1 MDAGTAGSRHRVGAV
16 SDFAAGAD
24 RIGRRVSGASRDG
37 DTPGETV
44 GSVNTYASAFS
55 KQRMRLRTVLNEY
68 KRDRDGR
75 FPGELPTVE
84 GAFSGHGDRLV
95 HVGGDGALRDYSSSL
110 SGLYGIDRSRFAIEA
125 GGETRWFDDLDLIRQ
140 HYYRETSLVET
151 EYNAGSY
158 TIHQYDL
165 TLGRAHVTHVELRGE
180 IPTDAHLT
188 AFLTF
193 APEGRETQVGRLIH
207 ESGGPD
213 DTQAV
218 EVFHRTEHDY
228 VTASTG
234 LDDVRAQVPERF
246 EEILSADAFDLPRE
260 AALERYED
268 THLSGDIIVS
278 APLERR
284 GRGAR
289 TTLVTQLSDHAE
301 VEREEA
307 LSDLRHCALAHTS
320 ADDIRA
326 AARERAE
333 IVVPESAPRQ
343 RTVRADLRVL
353 SLLTAPSG
361 AHVAAPEF
369 DPFYTHS
376 GGYGYTWF
384 RDEAECARHLLRS
397 DDLLGLDSTAEL
409 SALATFFC
417 ATQLDDGSWP
427 HRVWAIDGSLAPG
440 WANARVEGTD
450 GAEYQADQTASVVSF
465 LATLLSEHEAGL
477 SPALAGRI
485 RRSIRDGV
493 DALDGSLADNGLPEP
508 CQNLWENMIG
518 QFTHTAATFL
528 QAYATV
534 AAAPVDATLSDR
546 ARARADDVF
555 DGLGRLWDD
564 DRGVYALRY
573 RGGEL
578 DTRLDSGTFA
588 LVEAFAAYD
597 RIDGLPPAALSRLTT
612 HVETTIEGLS
622 REPIGGEDGVGGLVR
637 FEDDTWRS
645 ADQDGEKLWSVATAW
660 GAHAAAELAALLDS
674 RGRPDDAAS
683 FLTRATD
690 LYERVSLGGPFS
702 TDAGY
707 LSEQVFDDGTHDSAT
722 PLAWSHAMRLRLTGT
737 LAAADALPAPKPAP
751 SGPGPRPNWTTGE
764 KYGIGTVADHDS
776 ADPSRVWFTLTE
788 GSLTEV
794 RFPRVDLMNLR
805 TLDFLVVDADAD
817 AAYTARTH
825 NETRRDDDAD
835 TIDRRAEVVEEDALC
850 FRHVVTETGDGRGHE
865 WTLTAEYV
873 ADPEHDALLVDVEFD
888 AADGNEY
895 EVYAVADAALTNTGA
910 TDRGLRLEGSDGY
923 QLVAR
928 DSEAYDQAGAPDPLL
943 IDEDGEE
950 YSVAAAMSPP
960 GGFEW
965 ATVGVAGSEFLGE
978 LFAAGTPPNP
988 ERSVDDKSVVLV
1000 GRLGSGT
1007 GVSETVAVGFAENAD
1022 TAAALGEA
1030 AGALSR
1036 GYETARAAYRDSWE
1050 RFLDD
1055 RTLPASVR
1063 DDDTL
1068 RKQYKTALMCLRAVE
1083 DKTFLGAGIAS
1094 PSVPWGEAVSAEEPR
1109 GYGYNFVWSRD
1120 LYQVVTAFEAA
1131 GDVGIGVQALE
1142 YIYEY
1147 QQDDDGFIPQN
1158 TYLNGRTRWG
1168 GEQMDNVSFPQ
1179 VMAWM
1184 LRERGYGFDDVDYGY
1199 RNVKRSADYVA
1210 RNGPETAQER
1220 WEEEAGYSPSSIAA
1234 EIAGLGC
1241 AADIAADEGHD
1252 VDALVWQAL
1261 ADEWTDR
1268 VETVTATTSGTAR
1281 HTHTPYYVRVTRDG
1295 DPDAGHLRTL
1305 ANDGPTLDEREIID
1319 AGFLELV
1326 RLGIKPADDEV
1337 VRNSVAEVD
1346 GTLRV
1351 DTPYGPGFYR
1361 YNGDGYGER
1370 AVVDEGAP
1378 WSVESKGKGRLW
1390 PIFTGER
1397 GEYELV
1403 YGTDA
1408 GDLAPATLL
1417 ETMAGFA
1424 NSGRML
1430 PEQVWDREHATDYN
1444 WEFGKGTGA
1453 ATPLAWS
1460 MAQYVRLA
1468 HGVDAGAPVETPSVL
1483 RERYVDGDRPAGP
1496 ALSVDAR
1503 VEGDRLVVSGSTDAA
1518 VVAVRTPSG
1527 AALLSPD
1534 DGSFEASLAFD
1545 HDAGV
1550 ATVAAATHDDLGEA
1564 GTNVERI
1571 RP

>member
-1 MDAGTAGSRHRVGAV
+1 
-16 SDFAAGAD
+16 
-24 RIGRRVSGASRDG
+24 
-37 DTPGETV
+37 
-44 GSVNTYASAFS
+44 
-55 KQRMRLRTVLNEY
+55 MRLRTVLNEY
-68 KRDRDGR
+68 KRDRDGQ

-95 HVGGDGALRDYSSSL
+95 HVDGNGALRDYSSSL

-125 GGETRWFDDLDLIRQ
+125 GGKTRWFDNLDPVRQ

-165 TLGRAHVTHVELRGE
+165 TLGRAHVTHVELRGAV
-180 IPTDAHLT
+180 PADAHLT

-207 ESGGPD
+207 ESGGPQN
-213 DTQAV
+213 TQAV

-246 EEILSADAFDLPRE
+246 DELLSADAFDLPRE
-260 AALERYED
+260 AALDRYED

-278 APLERR
+278 APLERQ
-284 GRGAR
+284 GRGVC
-289 TTLVTQLSDHAE
+289 TTLVTQLSDHSE

-307 LSDLRHCALAHTS
+307 IADLCHCALSHAS

-333 IVVPESAPRQ
+333 IVVPETAPRQ
-343 RTVRADLRVL
+343 QTVRADLRVL

-361 AHVAAPEF
+361 AHIAGPEF

-384 RDEAECARHLLRS
+384 RDEAECARHLLHS
-397 DDLLGLDSTAEL
+397 DDLLGLDSRSDL

-417 ATQLDDGSWP
+417 GTQLDDGSWP

-440 WANARVEGTD
+440 WANARVEGSD

-465 LATLLSEHEAGL
+465 LATLVAEHEADL

-485 RRSIRDGV
+485 RRSIRAGV
-493 DALDGSLADNGLPEP
+493 DALDDALADDGLPEP

-518 QFTHTAATFL
+518 RFTHTAATFL

-546 ARARADDVF
+546 AETQARAVF
-555 DGLGRLWDD
+555 DSLDRLWDA
-564 DRGVYALRY
+564 DREVYALRY
-573 RGGEL
+573 LGGDL
-578 DTRLDSGTFA
+578 DSRLDSGTFA

-597 RIDGLPPAALSRLTT
+597 RIEGVPQAALSRLET
-612 HVETTIEGLS
+612 HLETALDGLYREG
-622 REPIGGEDGVGGLVR
+622 IAGDDGVGGLIR
-637 FEDDTWRS
+637 FEDDAWRS
-645 ADQDGEKLWSVATAW
+645 ADQDGEKLWSVSTAW
-660 GAHAAAELAALLDS
+660 GAHAAAEFSALLESHD
-674 RGRPDDAAS
+674 RPAGAQA
-683 FLTRATD
+683 FLTRATE
-690 LYERVSLGGPFS
+690 LYGRLSLDGPFS

-722 PLAWSHAMRLRLTGT
+722 PLAWSHAVRLRLTGT

-751 SGPGPRPNWTTGE
+751 SGPGARPNWTTGE

-776 ADPSRVWFTLTE
+776 ADPSRVWYTLTE

-805 TLDFLVVDADAD
+805 TFDFLVVDAASDAT
-817 AAYTARTH
+817 YTARTH
-825 NETRRDDDAD
+825 NETRRDDVTD
-835 TIDRRAEVVEEDALC
+835 TIDRRAEIVEEEALL
-850 FRHVVTETGDGRGHE
+850 FRHAVTETGDGRGHE
-865 WTLTAEYV
+865 WTLTAEY
-873 ADPEHDALLVDVEFD
+873 ATDSEHDALLVDVEFD

-895 EVYAVADAALTNTGA
+895 EVYAVADMALTNTGA
-910 TDRGLRLEGSDGY
+910 TDRGIRLEGSNGY

-928 DSEAYDQAGAPDPLL
+928 DTEAYDQVGETEPLL

-978 LFAAGTPPNP
+978 LFAAGTPPTP
-988 ERSVDDKSVVLV
+988 ERSVDDETVVLV
-1000 GRLGSGT
+1000 GRLGSAAR
-1007 GVSETVAVGFAENAD
+1007 VAETVAVGFAENAD

-1050 RFLDD
+1050 QFLDD

-1063 DDDTL
+1063 DDERL

-1094 PSVPWGEAVSAEEPR
+1094 PSVPWGEAVAAEEPR

-1131 GDVGIGVQALE
+1131 GDVDIGVQALE
-1142 YIYEY
+1142 YIYRY

-1168 GEQMDNVSFPQ
+1168 GEQMDNISFPQ

-1184 LRERGYGFDDVDYGY
+1184 LRQHGFGFDDVGYGY
-1199 RNVKRSADYVA
+1199 HHIKRSADYVA
-1210 RNGPETAQER
+1210 RNGPESAQER

-1241 AADIAADEGHD
+1241 AADIAAEEGHEA
-1252 VDALVWQAL
+1252 DALVWQAL

-1268 VETVTATTSGTAR
+1268 VEEWTATTTGTAR
-1281 HTHTPYYVRVTRDG
+1281 HTNTPYYVRVTRDG

-1319 AGFLELV
+1319 AGFFELV

-1337 VRNSVAEVD
+1337 VRNSAAEVD
-1346 GTLRV
+1346 ATLRI
-1351 DTPYGPGFYR
+1351 DTPHGPGFYR

-1403 YGTDA
+1403 YGTES
-1408 GDLAPATLL
+1408 GELAPANLL
-1417 ETMAGFA
+1417 ETMVGFS

-1468 HGVDAGAPVETPSVL
+1468 HGVDAGSPVEMPAVL
-1483 RERYVDGDRPAGP
+1483 RERYVDADRPDGP
-1496 ALSVDAR
+1496 ALRVDTR
-1503 VEGDRLVVSGSTDAA
+1503 FEGDQLVVSGATDAA
-1518 VVAVRTPSG
+1518 VVAVGSRSESTLLTPSE
-1527 AALLSPD
+1527 
-1534 DGSFEASLAFD
+1534 GSFEVSMPVD
-1545 HDAGV
+1545 RNTDV
-1550 ATVAAATHDDLGEA
+1550 VTVAAATHEDLGDA
-1564 GTNVERI
+1564 GTSVERVWL
-1571 RP
+1571 

>member
-1 MDAGTAGSRHRVGAV
+1 
-16 SDFAAGAD
+16 
-24 RIGRRVSGASRDG
+24 
-37 DTPGETV
+37 
-44 GSVNTYASAFS
+44 
-55 KQRMRLRTVLNEY
+55 MRLRTVLNEY

-95 HVGGDGALRDYSSSL
+95 HVDGGGALRDYSSSL

-125 GGETRWFDDLDLIRQ
+125 NGETRWFDDLDPVRQ

-165 TLGRAHVTHVELRGE
+165 TLGRAHVTHVELRGA

-207 ESGGPD
+207 ESGGPH

-218 EVFHRTEHDY
+218 EVFHRNEHDY

-246 EEILSADAFDLPRE
+246 DELLSEDAFELPRE
-260 AALERYED
+260 AALDRYED

-278 APLERR
+278 APLERQ

-289 TTLVTQLSDHAE
+289 ATLVTQLSDHSE

-307 LSDLRHCALAHTS
+307 LADLCHCALSHTS

-333 IVVPESAPRQ
+333 IAVPESAPRQ
-343 RTVRADLRVL
+343 QAVRADLRVL

-361 AHVAAPEF
+361 AHIAAPEF

-397 DDLLGLDSTAEL
+397 DELLGLDSKSEL
-409 SALATFFC
+409 STLATFFC
-417 ATQLDDGSWP
+417 GTQLDDGSWP
-427 HRVWAIDGSLAPG
+427 HRVWAIDGTLAPG
-440 WANARVEGTD
+440 WANARVEGAD
-450 GAEYQADQTASVVSF
+450 GVEYQADQTASVVSF
-465 LATLLSEHEAGL
+465 LATLLTEHETGI

-485 RRSIRDGV
+485 RRSIRAGV
-493 DALDGSLADNGLPEP
+493 DALDDSLAEDGLPEP

-518 QFTHTAATFL
+518 RFTHTAATFL

-534 AAAPVDATLSDR
+534 AAAPVDANLSDH
-546 ARARADDVF
+546 AAAQASAVF
-555 DGLGRLWDD
+555 EGLDRLWDD
-564 DRGVYALRY
+564 DREVYALRF
-573 RGGEL
+573 REGSL
-578 DTRLDSGTFA
+578 DSRLDSGTFA

-597 RIDGLPPAALSRLTT
+597 RIGTVPPAALSRLET
-612 HVETTIEGLS
+612 HVETTLDGLY
-622 REPIGGEDGVGGLVR
+622 REPVAGEDGVAGLVR
-637 FEDDTWRS
+637 FEDDPWRS
-645 ADQDGEKLWSVATAW
+645 ADQTGEKLWSVSTAW
-660 GAHAAAELAALLDS
+660 GAHAAAELSAILDAHD
-674 RGRPDDAAS
+674 RPDDAEAFRS
-683 FLTRATD
+683 RATE
-690 LYERVSLGGPFS
+690 LYGWVGRDSPFS
-702 TDAGY
+702 TNAGY
-707 LSEQVFDDGTHDSAT
+707 LSEQLFDDGTHDSAT

-737 LAAADALPAPKPAP
+737 LAAEDALPAPKPAP
-751 SGPGPRPNWTTGE
+751 SGPGARPNWTTGE

-776 ADPSRVWFTLTE
+776 SDPSRVWYTLTE

-805 TLDFLVVDADAD
+805 TFDILVVDAASD

-825 NETRRDDDAD
+825 NETRRDDDTD
-835 TIDRRAEVVEEDALC
+835 TIDRRAEVVEEDALL

-865 WTLTAEYV
+865 WTLTAEYTT
-873 ADPEHDALLVDVEFD
+873 DPEHDTLLVDIDFD

-895 EVYAVADAALTNTGA
+895 EVYAVADVALTNTGT
-910 TDRGLRLEGSDGY
+910 TDRGIRLEGSNGY

-928 DSEAYDQAGAPDPLL
+928 DTEAYDQEGATDPLL

-965 ATVGVAGSEFLGE
+965 ATVGVGGSEFLGE
-978 LFAAGTPPNP
+978 LFSAGTAPSP
-988 ERSVDDKSVVLV
+988 ERSVDDENVVLV
-1000 GRLGSGT
+1000 GRIGT
-1007 GVSETVAVGFAENAD
+1007 GAGVADTVAVGFAENAD

-1036 GYETARAAYRDSWE
+1036 GYEAARAAYLDSWE

-1068 RKQYKTALMCLRAVE
+1068 RAQYKTALMCLRAVE

-1094 PSVPWGEAVSAEEPR
+1094 PSVPWGEAVTAEEPR

-1120 LYQVVTAFEAA
+1120 LYQVVTAFDAA
-1131 GDVGIGVQALE
+1131 GDVDIGVQALE

-1168 GEQMDNVSFPQ
+1168 GEQMDNISFPQ

-1184 LRERGYGFDDVDYGY
+1184 LRERGFDFDDVGYGY
-1199 RNVKRSADYVA
+1199 RNIKRSADYVA
-1210 RNGPETAQER
+1210 RNGPESAQER

-1252 VDALVWQAL
+1252 ADAVVWQAL

-1268 VETVTATTSGTAR
+1268 VGEWTATDTGTAR
-1281 HTHTPYYVRVTRDG
+1281 HDNTPYYVRVTRDG

-1326 RLGIKPADDEV
+1326 RLGIKPAGDEV
-1337 VRNSVAEVD
+1337 VRNSVREVD
-1346 GTLRV
+1346 DTLRV
-1351 DTPYGPGFYR
+1351 DTPSGPGFYR

-1370 AVVDEGAP
+1370 AVVEEGAP

-1397 GEYELV
+1397 AEYELV
-1403 YGTDA
+1403 YGTES
-1408 GDLAPATLL
+1408 GDLAPENML

-1430 PEQVWDREHATDYN
+1430 PEQVWDREHATDFN

-1468 HGVDAGAPVETPSVL
+1468 HGVDAGRPVELPSVL
-1483 RERYVDGDRPAGP
+1483 RDRYVESDRPDGP
-1496 ALSVDAR
+1496 ELRVDTR
-1503 VEGDRLVVSGSTDAA
+1503 FEGDQLVVSGATDAA
-1518 VVAVRTPSG
+1518 AVAVRTPSESTV
-1527 AALLSPD
+1527 LTPSE
-1534 DGSFEASLAFD
+1534 GSFEASFGFD
-1545 HDAGV
+1545 HDESLV
-1550 ATVAAATHDDLGEA
+1550 TVAAATHEDLAAA
-1564 GTNVERI
+1564 GTSVERI
-1571 RP
+1571 WL

>member
-1 MDAGTAGSRHRVGAV
+1 
-16 SDFAAGAD
+16 
-24 RIGRRVSGASRDG
+24 
-37 DTPGETV
+37 
-44 GSVNTYASAFS
+44 
-55 KQRMRLRTVLNEY
+55 MRLRTVLNEY
-68 KRDRDGR
+68 KRGRDGR

-95 HVGGDGALRDYSSSL
+95 HVDGDGALRDYSSSL

-125 GGETRWFDDLDLIRQ
+125 NGETRWFDDLDPVRQ

-165 TLGRAHVTHVELRGE
+165 TLGRAHVTHVELRGA

-207 ESGGPD
+207 ESGGPN

-218 EVFHRTEHDY
+218 EVFHRNEHDY

-246 EEILSADAFDLPRE
+246 DELLSADAFELPRE
-260 AALERYED
+260 AALDRYED

-278 APLERR
+278 APLERQ

-289 TTLVTQLSDHAE
+289 ATLVTQLSDHAE
-301 VEREEA
+301 VKREEA
-307 LSDLRHCALAHTS
+307 LSDLRHCALSHTS

-333 IVVPESAPRQ
+333 IVVPKDTPRQ

-397 DDLLGLDSTAEL
+397 DDLLGLDSTSEL
-409 SALATFFC
+409 STLATFFC
-417 ATQLDDGSWP
+417 ETQLDDGSWP

-440 WANARVEGTD
+440 WANARVEGSD
-450 GAEYQADQTASVVSF
+450 SAEYQADQTASVVSF
-465 LATLLSEHEAGL
+465 LATLLSAHETDL

-493 DALDGSLADNGLPEP
+493 DALDDSLEADGLPES

-518 QFTHTAATFL
+518 RFTHTAAAFL

-534 AAAPVDATLSDR
+534 AAAPVDANLSDR
-546 ARARADDVF
+546 AEAQADAVF
-555 DGLGRLWDD
+555 DGLDRLWDD
-564 DRGVYALRY
+564 DREVYALRY
-573 RGGEL
+573 RGGDL
-578 DTRLDSGTFA
+578 DPRLDSGSFA

-597 RIDGLPPAALSRLTT
+597 RVCGLSRAALGRLET
-612 HVETTIEGLS
+612 HVETTLDGLF
-622 REPIGGEDGVGGLVR
+622 REPISGEDGVAGLVR

-645 ADQDGEKLWSVATAW
+645 ADQGGEKLWSVSTAW
-660 GAHAAAELAALLDS
+660 GAHAAAELSTLLDAHD
-674 RGRPDDAAS
+674 RPDDAEA
-683 FLTRATD
+683 FLARATD
-690 LYERVSLGGPFS
+690 LYGWLSLDGPFS

-707 LSEQVFDDGTHDSAT
+707 LSEQVFDDGTPDSAT
-722 PLAWSHAMRLRLTGT
+722 PLAWSHAMRLRVTGT
-737 LAAADALPAPKPAP
+737 LAAQDALPAPKTAP
-751 SGPGPRPNWTTGE
+751 SGPGARPNWTTGE

-776 ADPSRVWFTLTE
+776 PDPSRVWFTLTE

-805 TLDFLVVDADAD
+805 TLDFLVVDADTD

-835 TIDRRAEVVEEDALC
+835 TIDRRAEIVEEDALS

-865 WTLTAEYV
+865 WTLTAEYA
-873 ADPEHDALLVDVEFD
+873 ADPEHDALLVDVAFD

-895 EVYAVADAALTNTGA
+895 EVYAVADAALTNSGS
-910 TDRGLRLEGSDGY
+910 TDRGIRLEGSDGY

-928 DSEAYDQAGAPDPLL
+928 DAEAYDQEGATEPLL

-965 ATVGVAGSEFLGE
+965 ATVGVAGSEFLGD
-978 LFAAGTPPNP
+978 LFAAGTSPTP
-988 ERSVDDKSVVLV
+988 ETSADDENVVLV
-1000 GRLGSGT
+1000 GRLGT
-1007 GVSETVAVGFAENAD
+1007 GAGLAETVAVGFAENAD

-1055 RTLPASVR
+1055 RDLPASVR
-1063 DDDTL
+1063 DDDVL

-1094 PSVPWGEAVSAEEPR
+1094 PSVPWGEAVSAEEAR

-1131 GDVGIGVQALE
+1131 GDVDIGVQALE

-1179 VMAWM
+1179 VMAWT
-1184 LRERGYGFDDVDYGY
+1184 LTQHGVEFDDVGYSY

-1241 AADIAADEGHD
+1241 AADIAAEAGHD
-1252 VDALVWQAL
+1252 ADALVWQAL

-1268 VETVTATTSGTAR
+1268 VEAWTATTTGTAR
-1281 HTHTPYYVRVTRDG
+1281 HDNTPYYVRITRDG

-1326 RLGIKPADDEV
+1326 RLGIKPPDDEV
-1337 VRNSVAEVD
+1337 VRNSVGEVD
-1346 GTLRV
+1346 STLRV
-1351 DTPYGPGFYR
+1351 DTPHGPGFYR

-1378 WSVESKGKGRLW
+1378 WSVEAKGKGRLW

-1403 YGTDA
+1403 YGTDS
-1408 GDLAPATLL
+1408 GELAPENML

-1430 PEQVWDREHATDYN
+1430 PEQVWDREHTTDYN

-1468 HGVDAGAPVETPSVL
+1468 HGVDAGAPVEMPSVL
-1483 RERYVDGDRPAGP
+1483 RERYVDADRPDGP
-1496 ALSVDAR
+1496 ELDVDAR
-1503 VEGDRLVVSGSTDAA
+1503 HEDGRLVVSGSTDAA
-1518 VVAVRTPSG
+1518 VVAVRTGSASTVVTPE
-1527 AALLSPD
+1527 
-1534 DGSFEASLAFD
+1534 DGGFEVSVAFD
-1545 HDAGV
+1545 HDEPLV
-1550 ATVAAATHDDLGEA
+1550 TVAAATHDDLADA
-1564 GTNVERI
+1564 GTSVERF
-1571 RP
+1571 RV

>member
-1 MDAGTAGSRHRVGAV
+1 
-16 SDFAAGAD
+16 
-24 RIGRRVSGASRDG
+24 
-37 DTPGETV
+37 
-44 GSVNTYASAFS
+44 
-55 KQRMRLRTVLNEY
+55 MRLRTVLNEY
-68 KRDRDGR
+68 KRNRDGR
-75 FPGELPTVE
+75 FPGEVPTIE

-95 HVGGDGALRDYSSSL
+95 HVDGDGALRDYSTSL
-110 SGLYGIDRSRFAIEA
+110 SGLSGIDRSRFAIEA
-125 GGETRWFDDLDLIRQ
+125 DGEIRWFDDLDPVRQ

-165 TLGRAHVTHVELRGE
+165 TLGRAHVTHVELRGA

-193 APEGRETQVGRLIH
+193 APETHETQVGRLIH

-213 DTQAV
+213 DTKAV
-218 EVFHRTEHDY
+218 EVFHRNEHDY

-246 EEILSADAFDLPRE
+246 EELLSADAFELPRE
-260 AALERYED
+260 AALDRYED

-278 APLERR
+278 APLERE

-289 TTLVTQLSDHAE
+289 ATLVTQLSDHTE
-301 VEREEA
+301 VARQEA
-307 LSDLRHCALAHTS
+307 LADLRHCALSHTT

-333 IVVPESAPRQ
+333 IVVPETAPRQ

-361 AHVAAPEF
+361 AHIAAPEF
-369 DPFYTHS
+369 DPFNTHS

-397 DDLLGLDSTAEL
+397 DDLLGLDSRSEL
-409 SALATFFC
+409 STLATFFC

-440 WANARVEGTD
+440 WANARIEGGD
-450 GAEYQADQTASVVSF
+450 DAEYQADQTASVVSF
-465 LATLLSEHEAGL
+465 LATLLTEQETEL
-477 SPALAGRI
+477 SPALTGRI
-485 RRSIRDGV
+485 RRSIRAGV
-493 DALDGSLADNGLPEP
+493 EALDDSLADDGLPEP

-518 QFTHTAATFL
+518 RFTHTAATFL

-534 AAAPVDATLSDR
+534 AAAPVDANLSGH
-546 ARARADDVF
+546 AESQAGVI
-555 DGLGRLWDD
+555 LGRLDQLWDD
-564 DRGVYALRY
+564 DREAYTLGY

-588 LVEAFAAYD
+588 LVEALAAYD
-597 RIDGLPPAALSRLTT
+597 RIEPLSDDAISRLKS
-612 HVETTIEGLS
+612 HVETALDGLY
-622 REPIGGEDGVGGLVR
+622 REPVGGDDGIAGLIR

-645 ADQDGEKLWSVATAW
+645 AEQDSEKLWSVSTAW
-660 GAHAAAELAALLDS
+660 GAHAAAELSALLDDHDK
-674 RGRPDDAAS
+674 PDAADV
-683 FLTRATD
+683 FLRRATG
-690 LYERVSLGGPFS
+690 LYERLHIDGPFC
-702 TDAGY
+702 TEAGY
-707 LSEQVFDDGTHDSAT
+707 LAEQVFDDGTLDSAT

-737 LAAADALPAPKPAP
+737 LAERDALPAPKPAP
-751 SGPGPRPNWTTGE
+751 SGPGSRPSWTTGE

-776 ADPSRVWFTLTE
+776 PDPSRIWFTLTE

-805 TLDFLVVDADAD
+805 TLDFLVTDTAADTE
-817 AAYTARTH
+817 YTARTH
-825 NETRRDDDAD
+825 NETRQDDDAD
-835 TIDRRAEVVEEDALC
+835 TIERRAEIVTEDALV
-850 FRHVVTETGDGRGHE
+850 FRHVISESGDGRGHE

-873 ADPEHDALLVDVEFD
+873 ADPEHDALFVDVDFD
-888 AADGNEY
+888 APDGNDY
-895 EVYAVADAALTNTGA
+895 AVYAVGDMSLTNSGA
-910 TDRGLRLEGSDGY
+910 TDRGIRLEGSNGY
-923 QLVAR
+923 HLVAR
-928 DSEAYDQAGAPDPLL
+928 DAEAYDQAGTADPLL

-950 YSVAAAMSPP
+950 YSVATAMSPP

-965 ATVGVAGSEFLGE
+965 ATVGVAGSSFLGE
-978 LFAAGTPPNP
+978 LFSEGTAPTP
-988 ERSVDDKSVVLV
+988 EATVDNENVVLV
-1000 GRLGSGT
+1000 GRLGT
-1007 GVSETVAVGFAENAD
+1007 GSAVDETLAVGFAENAD

-1036 GYETARAAYRDSWE
+1036 GYETARTDYCGSWE
-1050 RFLDD
+1050 TFLGD
-1055 RTLPASVR
+1055 RTVPASVR
-1063 DDDTL
+1063 DDDRL

-1094 PSVPWGEAVSAEEPR
+1094 PSVPWGEAVAAEESR

-1131 GDVGIGVQALE
+1131 GDVDIAVKALE

-1168 GEQMDNVSFPQ
+1168 GEQMDNISFPQ

-1184 LRERGYGFDDVDYGY
+1184 LREHGIDFDDVGYGY
-1199 RNVKRSADYVA
+1199 RHIKRSADYVA
-1210 RNGPETAQER
+1210 RHGPETAQER

-1234 EIAGLGC
+1234 EVAGLGC
-1241 AADIAADEGHD
+1241 AADIAAREGHD
-1252 VDALVWQAL
+1252 EDALLWQAL
-1261 ADEWTDR
+1261 ADDWADR
-1268 VETVTATTSGTAR
+1268 VEEWTATETGTAR
-1281 HTHTPYYVRVTRDG
+1281 HTNTPYYVRVTRDG

-1305 ANDGPTLDEREIID
+1305 ANDGPTLDEREVID

-1326 RLGIKPADDEV
+1326 RLGIKPAGDRV

-1346 GTLRV
+1346 NTLRI
-1351 DTPYGPGFYR
+1351 DTPHGPGFYR

-1370 AVVDEGAP
+1370 AVVEEGAP
-1378 WSVESKGKGRLW
+1378 WSVENKGKGRLW

-1403 YGTDA
+1403 YGTDS
-1408 GDLAPATLL
+1408 GELAPHNML

-1430 PEQVWDREHATDYN
+1430 PEQVWDREHTTDFN
-1444 WEFGKGTGA
+1444 WQFGKGTGA

-1468 HGVDAGAPVETPSVL
+1468 HGIDAGQPVEMPTVL
-1483 RERYVDGDRPAGP
+1483 RERYVDADRPESP
-1496 ALSVDAR
+1496 TLQVDTR
-1503 VEGDRLVVSGSTDAA
+1503 FEGNQLVVSGKTDAA
-1518 VVAVRTPSG
+1518 TVVVRTPSETVRLEPTDG
-1527 AALLSPD
+1527 A
-1534 DGSFEASLAFD
+1534 FEVPVDIEHGENLI
-1545 HDAGV
+1545 
-1550 ATVAAATHDDLGEA
+1550 TVAAATHEDLSQA
-1564 GTNVERI
+1564 GTSVTRI
-1571 RP
+1571 TL